1 MPNLPTHFSFALETL
16 DVLDDPSIQANL
28 GSFLLGST
36 TPDIRARTKW
46 KRSHTHFASLS
57 VERVGV
63 GAEGLFRSNPN
74 LPETARKSPATRA
87 FLAGYL
93 SHLVTD
99 ETWITQIYRPYFGN
113 RDMFPDPMKANIYDR
128 AVQLDMDRNARL
140 EAPGMD
146 KIIERLHSSD
156 RYVRVGFIDEET
168 LSSWQ
173 AWVAHFCARPFSW
186 ERLHFLAQRR
196 YRGSPQVEA
205 EVEVFL
211 ADPSTSLTQIYQ
223 HVPQK
228 RISEFRGYAVTEAA
242 REIKERLDVS

>member
-1 MPNLPTHFSFALETL
+1 MPNLPTHFSFALDTL
-16 DVLDDPSIQANL
+16 AALDDPSIKANL

-63 GAEGLFRSNPN
+63 GAEGLFRSNPD
-74 LPETARKSPATRA
+74 LTEAARKSPATRA

-113 RDMFPDPMKANIYDR
+113 LDMFPDTMKANVYDR
-128 AVQLDMDRNARL
+128 AVQLDMDRNARQ

-146 KIIERLHSSD
+146 KIIEQLHSSD
-156 RYVRVGFIDEET
+156 RYVRVGFIDERPST
-168 LSSWQ
+168 AGRRGWPTSAPAPSRGSASTSSPS
-173 AWVAHFCARPFSW
+173 AGTGAARRWRRRLRFSW
-186 ERLHFLAQRR
+186 PTRPQASGKSTNRCLKS
-196 YRGSPQVEA
+196 GSA
-205 EVEVFL
+205 SSGDTL
-211 ADPSTSLTQIYQ
+211 
-223 HVPQK
+223 
-228 RISEFRGYAVTEAA
+228 
-242 REIKERLDVS
+242 